1 MTPTIGTMTPT
12 PTPTTTPMLP
22 SAAHL
27 ASITPI
33 KALPPLPPAE
43 LQLSYKPSKNSLRP
57 PISKEKKSRKSTSRS
72 IRSKRSKRS
81 TKTNRSRS
89 SKIQTS
95 SFPRSLYTEACSS
108 NKQTRF
114 GFPPYSWTSSTR
126 RCDPR
131 PLLGKHPSSHRKE
144 KRPCYISKVKAFD
157 KLIKILGKLCTLETE
172 VTPQDRRN
180 LLSTS
185 DQGQDHTDPRSP
197 FRLLHTLDLPDLLQN
212 MLAMSL

>member
-89 SKIQTS
+89 PRRSRHHHSQDHSTLRPAPATS
-95 SFPRSLYTEACSS
+95 RRGSGSHHTPGRHQQEGATPDHSWESTHPHTGRRRDHAIYQRS
-108 NKQTRF
+108 R
-114 GFPPYSWTSSTR
+114 
-126 RCDPR
+126 
-131 PLLGKHPSSHRKE
+131 
-144 KRPCYISKVKAFD
+144 
-157 KLIKILGKLCTLETE
+157 
-172 VTPQDRRN
+172 
-180 LLSTS
+180 LSTS
-185 DQGQDHTDPRSP
+185 
-197 FRLLHTLDLPDLLQN
+197 
-212 MLAMSL
+212 